1 MQVLKSATAGRRR
14 HVDSSRVHKLSGLG
28 SPVGGSTTPVSAVT
42 AQVAVF
48 AERANATA
56 NHGSATGSEAQAL
69 TLTTEELQA
78 AVAAPFCLHLRSH
91 GDAKAGSKG
100 QQTNAGPDVC
110 AEAGLSVSCSKDSVP
125 SPPRRMRRDVQAG
138 FKTLQTG
145 SGHPVQEDEGVLGG
159 GVLQIVVTL
168 SPGAVNALCHQ

>member
-14 HVDSSRVHKLSGLG
+14 HIDSSRVHDLSGLG
-28 SPVGGSTTPVSAVT
+28 SPVGTTPVSAVT

-56 NHGSATGSEAQAL
+56 NLGSATGSGAQAL
-69 TLTTEELQA
+69 TLPTEELQA
-78 AVAAPFCLHLRSH
+78 AVAAPFCLHLGSH

-125 SPPRRMRRDVQAG
+125 SPPRRMRRNVQAG
-138 FKTLQTG
+138 
-145 SGHPVQEDEGVLGG
+145 VQNPANGQWAPSARRRRCAWWGPANCSHAVL
-159 GVLQIVVTL
+159 
-168 SPGAVNALCHQ
+168 GAVNALCNQ